1 MFILY
6 LLGYILAWPV
16 QFIYFKKKIYF
27 EDRKDQGRILRGGA
41 IIVSNHRSFKDY
53 MMYMYVFHFRKMYC
67 LMSELI
73 YKKGRLLAFLVTCL
87 GGIKVDRFSFDMSFI
102 GKSVDL
108 LSRKKKA
115 LVIFPEAKI
124 NKEKRLQRFT
134 TSYILMALKA
144 NVPIVPVYTLGKY
157 GLFRRSR
164 MAIGKKIYLSDYCTN
179 TNPTKEELE
188 YLNDIVKNKILDLE
202 KMVKERMLIEEYGKA
217 FSLKKIP
224 FDFGRLLTFSMNLH
238 FRVKV
243 VNKNN
248 KKIKGGYI
256 IVSNHSM
263 FKDPLIL
270 INAFKNRRIRILA
283 AEIVFDGHKVRSHLM
298 KNMGIIRIDRRK
310 YDIDAVTKCI
320 DVLKG
325 HGVLVVFPEGQ
336 IDRENGIMQFK
347 GGAAFMAQQANVPIL
362 PVFIE
367 PKRHHLRYRV
377 HIGEKID
384 TSSICTN
391 KYSTTEL
398 EQLSETIF
406 DSIKKLEES
415 VEKNNGKHI

>member
-1 MFILY
+1 MITFLFY

-16 QFIYFKKKIYF
+16 QFIYFKKKIYY
-27 EDRKDQGRILRGGA
+27 EDRKSQGRRLKGGA

-53 MMYMYVFHFRKMYC
+53 MMYMYVFYFRKMYC

-73 YKKGRLLAFLVTCL
+73 YKKGKLLSFLVTTL

-102 GKSVDL
+102 GKSVEL
-108 LSRKKKA
+108 LSKKKKA
-115 LVIFPEAKI
+115 IVIFPEAKI

-134 TSYILMALKA
+134 TSYIIMALRS
-144 NVPIVPVYTLGKY
+144 NVPIIPVYTLGKY

-164 MAIGKKIYLSDYCTN
+164 MAIGKKIYLTDYCN
-179 TNPTKEELE
+179 NPNPSKEELE
-188 YLNDIVKNKILDLE
+188 YLNKIVKDKIYELE

-217 FSLKKIP
+217 FSLKKIF
-224 FDFGRLLTFSMNLH
+224 FDLGRLLTFSMNLH

-243 VNKNN
+243 KNKKN

-283 AEIVFDGHKVRSHLM
+283 AEIVFDGHKVRSFFM
-298 KNMGIIRIDRRK
+298 KKMGIIRIDRKK

-325 HGVLVVFPEGQ
+325 HGVLVVFPEGE
-336 IDRENGIMQFK
+336 IDRENGIKQFK
-347 GGAAFMAQQANVPIL
+347 SGAAFMAQQANVPIL

-367 PKRHHLRYRV
+367 NKRHHLRYIV

-384 TSSICTN
+384 TKSICNN

-398 EQLSETIF
+398 DKLSEEIF
-406 DSIKKLEES
+406 DSVKKLEES
-415 VEKNNGKHI
+415 VVKQNG

>member
-1 MFILY
+1 MFLFW

-16 QFIYFKKKIYF
+16 QFIYFKKKIYY
-27 EDRKDQGRILRGGA
+27 EDRKEQGRTIKGGA
-41 IIVSNHRSFKDY
+41 IIISNHRSFKDY
-53 MMYMYVFHFRKMYC
+53 MMYMYVFYFRKMYC

-73 YKKGRLLAFLVTCL
+73 YKKGRLLAFLVTAL
-87 GGIKVDRFSFDMSFI
+87 GGIRVDRFSFDMSFI

-108 LSRKKKA
+108 LERKKKA
-115 LVIFPEAKI
+115 IVIFPEAKI
-124 NKEKRLQRFT
+124 NKEKKLQRFT

-144 NVPIVPVYTLGKY
+144 NVPIIPVYTLGKY

-164 MAIGKKIYLSDYCTN
+164 MAIGKKIYLSDYCNN

-188 YLNDIVKNKILDLE
+188 YLNKIVVNKINDLE

-217 FSLKKIP
+217 FSLKKLSY
-224 FDFGRLLTFSMNLH
+224 DFGRLLVFIMNLH

-243 VNKNN
+243 KNKKN

-256 IVSNHSM
+256 IVANHSM

-298 KNMGIIRIDRRK
+298 RKMGIIRIDRSK

-320 DVLKG
+320 DILSG
-325 HGVLVVFPEGQ
+325 HGVLVVFPEGH
-336 IDRENGIMQFK
+336 IDRENGVKAFK

-377 HIGEKID
+377 HIGEAIK
-384 TSSICTN
+384 TNEICTN
-391 KYSTTEL
+391 KYSVAEL
-398 EQLSETIF
+398 EKLSETIF
-406 DSIKKLEES
+406 DSMKKLEES
-415 VEKNNGKHI
+415 VVNNNG

>member
-6 LLGYILAWPV
+6 LLGYLMAWPV
-16 QFIYFKKKIYF
+16 QFIYFKKKIYY
-27 EDRKDQGRILRGGA
+27 EDRKSQGRTIKGGA

-53 MMYMYVFHFRKMYC
+53 MMYMYVFYFRKMYC

-73 YKKGRLLAFLVTCL
+73 YKKGKILSFLVTCL

-108 LSRKKKA
+108 LEKKKKCI
-115 LVIFPEAKI
+115 VIFPEAKI

-134 TSYILMALKA
+134 TSYILMALRA
-144 NVPIVPVYTLGKY
+144 NVPIIPVYTLGKY

-164 MAIGKKIYLSDYCTN
+164 MAIGKKIYLSDYCNT

-188 YLNDIVKNKILDLE
+188 YLNNIVKNKILDLE

-217 FSLKKIP
+217 FSLKKFT
-224 FDFGRLLTFSMNLH
+224 FDLGRLLVFIMNLH

-243 VNKNN
+243 VNKKN

-263 FKDPLIL
+263 FKDPLVL
-270 INAFKNRRIRILA
+270 INAFKNRRLRILA

-298 KNMGIIRIDRRK
+298 KKMGIIRIDRTK

-336 IDRENGIMQFK
+336 IDRDTGIKQFK
-347 GGAAFMAQQANVPIL
+347 SGAAFMAQQANVPIL

-367 PKRHHLRYRV
+367 PKRKHLRYRV
-377 HIGEKID
+377 HIGEKIE
-384 TSSICTN
+384 TSNICTN

-398 EQLSETIF
+398 DKLSETIF

-415 VEKNNGKHI
+415 VKVKNG

>member
-1 MFILY
+1 
-6 LLGYILAWPV
+6 
-16 QFIYFKKKIYF
+16 
-27 EDRKDQGRILRGGA
+27 
-41 IIVSNHRSFKDY
+41 
-53 MMYMYVFHFRKMYC
+53 
-67 LMSELI
+67 
-73 YKKGRLLAFLVTCL
+73 
-87 GGIKVDRFSFDMSFI
+87 
-102 GKSVDL
+102 
-108 LSRKKKA
+108 
-115 LVIFPEAKI
+115 
-124 NKEKRLQRFT
+124 
-134 TSYILMALKA
+134 MALRA

-164 MAIGKKIYLSDYCTN
+164 MAIGKKIYLTDYCN
-179 TNPTKEELE
+179 NPNPSKEELE
-188 YLNDIVKNKILDLE
+188 YLNKIVKDKIYELE

-217 FSLKKIP
+217 FSFKKIS
-224 FDFGRLLTFSMNLH
+224 FDLGRLLTFSMNLH

-243 VNKNN
+243 KNKKN

-283 AEIVFDGHKVRSHLM
+283 AEIVFDGHKVRSFFM
-298 KNMGIIRIDRRK
+298 RKMGIIRIDRKK

-336 IDRENGIMQFK
+336 IDRENGIKQFK
-347 GGAAFMAQQANVPIL
+347 SGAAFMAQQANVPIL

-367 PKRHHLRYRV
+367 QKRHHLRYVV

-384 TSSICTN
+384 TNSICTN

-398 EQLSETIF
+398 DKLSEEIF

-415 VEKNNGKHI
+415 VVKNNG

>member
-16 QFIYFKKKIYF
+16 QFIYFKKKIYY
-27 EDRKDQGRILRGGA
+27 EDRKSQGRRIKGGA
-41 IIVSNHRSFKDY
+41 IIISNHRSFKDF
-53 MMYMYVFHFRKMYC
+53 MMYMYVFYFRKMYC

-73 YKKGRLLAFLVTCL
+73 YKKGRILAFLVTCL

-108 LSRKKKA
+108 LSKKKKA
-115 LVIFPEAKI
+115 IVIFPEAKI

-144 NVPIVPVYTLGKY
+144 NVPIIPVYTLGKY

-164 MAIGKKIYLSDYCTN
+164 MAIGKKIYLSTYCNN

-188 YLNDIVKNKILDLE
+188 YLNNIVKNKIYDLE
-202 KMVKERMLIEEYGKA
+202 KMVKERMLIEEYGKT
-217 FSLKKIP
+217 FSIKKFT
-224 FDFGRLLTFSMNLH
+224 FDLGRLLVFLMNLH

-243 VNKNN
+243 INKKN

-298 KNMGIIRIDRRK
+298 RKMGIIRIDRRI

-325 HGVLVVFPEGQ
+325 HGALVVFPEGQ
-336 IDRENGIMQFK
+336 IDRENGIKQFK
-347 GGAAFMAQQANVPIL
+347 SGAAFMAQQANVPIL

-367 PKRHHLRYRV
+367 PKRKHLRYRV
-377 HIGEKID
+377 HIGNMID
-384 TSSICTN
+384 TKTICTN
-391 KYSTTEL
+391 KYSTVEL
-398 EQLSETIF
+398 DRLSEEIF

-415 VEKNNGKHI
+415 VVNKNG

>member
-16 QFIYFKKKIYF
+16 QFIYFKKKIYY

-41 IIVSNHRSFKDY
+41 IIVSNHRSFKDF

-73 YKKGRLLAFLVTCL
+73 YKKGRMLAFLVTCL

-108 LSRKKKA
+108 LKRKKKA
-115 LVIFPEAKI
+115 IVIFPEAKI

-164 MAIGKKIYLSDYCTN
+164 MAIGEKIYLSDYCSN
-179 TNPTKEELE
+179 VNPTKEELE

-202 KMVKERMLIEEYGKA
+202 RMVKERMLIEQYGKA
-217 FSLKKIP
+217 FSFKKIP

-243 VNKNN
+243 MNKKN

-263 FKDPLIL
+263 FKDPLVL
-270 INAFKNRRIRILA
+270 INAFKNRRLRILA
-283 AEIVFDGHKVRSHLM
+283 AEIVFDGHKLRSFLM
-298 KNMGIIRIDRRK
+298 RNMGIIRIDRKK

-398 EQLSETIF
+398 DKLSETIF

>member
-243 VNKNN
+243 KNKKN
-248 KKIKGGYI
+248 KKIKGGYF

-377 HIGEKID
+377 HIGEKIE
-384 TSSICTN
+384 TSNICTN

-398 EQLSETIF
+398 DKLSETIF

-415 VEKNNGKHI
+415 VKVKNG

>member
-1 MFILY
+1 MFLFY

-16 QFIYFKKKIYF
+16 QFIYFKKKIYY
-27 EDRKDQGRILRGGA
+27 EDRHDQGRILKGGA
-41 IIVSNHRSFKDY
+41 IIVSNHRSFKDF

-108 LSRKKKA
+108 LERKKKA
-115 LVIFPEAKI
+115 IVIFPEAKI

-134 TSYILMALKA
+134 TSYIIMALKA
-144 NVPIVPVYTLGKY
+144 NVPIIPVYTLGKY
-157 GLFRRSR
+157 GMFKRSR
-164 MAIGKKIYLSDYCTN
+164 MAIGKKIYLSNYCNT

-188 YLNDIVKNKILDLE
+188 YLNKIIVDKMYELE
-202 KMVKERMLIEEYGKA
+202 KMIKDKMLIEEYGKA
-217 FSLKKIP
+217 FSLKKFS
-224 FDFGRLLTFSMNLH
+224 FDLGRLLVFIMNLH

-243 VNKNN
+243 VNKKN

-256 IVSNHSM
+256 IVANHSM

-298 KNMGIIRIDRRK
+298 KKMGIIRIDRSK

-320 DVLKG
+320 DILRG
-325 HGVLVVFPEGQ
+325 HGVLVVFPEGH
-336 IDRENGIMQFK
+336 IDRENGIKQFK

-367 PKRHHLRYRV
+367 PKRKHLRYRV
-377 HIGEKID
+377 NVGELID

-391 KYSTTEL
+391 KYSSVEL
-398 EQLSETIF
+398 EKLSETIF
-406 DSIKKLEES
+406 DSMKKLEES
-415 VEKNNGKHI
+415 VVKKNG

>member
-1 MFILY
+1 MITFIFY

-16 QFIYFKKKIYF
+16 QFIYFKKKIYY
-27 EDRKDQGRILRGGA
+27 EDRKDQGRTIKCGA

-53 MMYMYVFHFRKMYC
+53 MMYMYVFYFRKMYC

-73 YKKGRLLAFLVTCL
+73 YKKGKLLSFLVTTL

-102 GKSVDL
+102 GKSVEL
-108 LSRKKKA
+108 LSKKKKA
-115 LVIFPEAKI
+115 IVIFPEAKI

-134 TSYILMALKA
+134 TSYIIMALRA
-144 NVPIVPVYTLGKY
+144 NVPIIPVYTLGKY

-164 MAIGKKIYLSDYCTN
+164 MAIGKKIYLTDYCN
-179 TNPTKEELE
+179 NPNPSKEELE
-188 YLNDIVKNKILDLE
+188 YLNKIVKDKIYELE

-217 FSLKKIP
+217 FSLKKLS
-224 FDFGRLLTFSMNLH
+224 FDLGRLLVFLMNLH

-243 VNKNN
+243 VNKKN

-263 FKDPLIL
+263 FKDPLVL

-298 KNMGIIRIDRRK
+298 RKMGIIRIDRTK

-320 DVLKG
+320 DCLKG

-336 IDRENGIMQFK
+336 IDRDSGIKQFK
-347 GGAAFMAQQANVPIL
+347 SGAAFMAQQANVPIL

-367 PKRHHLRYRV
+367 PKRKHLRYRV
-377 HIGEKID
+377 HIGEAID
-384 TSSICTN
+384 TNSICPN
-391 KYSTTEL
+391 KYSVSDL
-398 EQLSETIF
+398 DKLSETIF

-415 VEKNNGKHI
+415 VVSK

>member
-1 MFILY
+1 MLFLY
-6 LLGYILAWPV
+6 LLGYLMAWPV
-16 QFIYFKKKIYF
+16 QFIYFKKKIYY
-27 EDRKDQGRILRGGA
+27 EDRKNQGRTIKGGA

-53 MMYMYVFHFRKMYC
+53 MMYMYVFYFRKMYC

-108 LSRKKKA
+108 LERKKKCI
-115 LVIFPEAKI
+115 VIFPEAKI

-134 TSYILMALKA
+134 TSYILMALRA
-144 NVPIVPVYTLGKY
+144 NVPIIPVYTLGKY

-164 MAIGKKIYLSDYCTN
+164 MAIGKKIYLSDYCN
-179 TNPTKEELE
+179 NPNPTKEELE
-188 YLNDIVKNKILDLE
+188 YLNNIVKNKILDLE

-217 FSLKKIP
+217 FSLKKFT
-224 FDFGRLLTFSMNLH
+224 FDLGRLLVFIMNIH

-243 VNKNN
+243 INKKN

-256 IVSNHSM
+256 VVANHSM
-263 FKDPLIL
+263 FKDPLLL

-283 AEIVFDGHKVRSHLM
+283 AEIVFDGHKLRSHLM
-298 KNMGIIRIDRRK
+298 KKMGIIRIDRTK

-336 IDRENGIMQFK
+336 IDRENGVKQFK
-347 GGAAFMAQQANVPIL
+347 SGAAFMAQQANVPIL
-362 PVFIE
+362 PAFIE
-367 PKRHHLRYRV
+367 NKRRHARFRV
-377 HIGEKID
+377 HIGEAID
-384 TSSICTN
+384 TSAICTN
-391 KYSTTEL
+391 KYSTVEL
-398 EQLSETIF
+398 EKLSETIF

-415 VEKNNGKHI
+415 VVVKHE

>member
-1 MFILY
+1 MIFLFY

-16 QFIYFKKKIYF
+16 QFIYFKKKIYY
-27 EDRKDQGRILRGGA
+27 EDRKSQGRRLKGGA

-53 MMYMYVFHFRKMYC
+53 MMYMYVFYFRKMYC

-73 YKKGRLLAFLVTCL
+73 YKKGKLLSFLVTTL
-87 GGIKVDRFSFDMSFI
+87 GGIRVDRFAYDMSFI

-108 LSRKKKA
+108 LSKKKKA
-115 LVIFPEAKI
+115 IVIFPEAKI

-134 TSYILMALKA
+134 TSYIIMALRA

-164 MAIGKKIYLSDYCTN
+164 MAIGKKIYLTDYCN
-179 TNPTKEELE
+179 NPNPSKEELE
-188 YLNDIVKNKILDLE
+188 YLNKIVKDKIYELE

-217 FSLKKIP
+217 FSLKKIS
-224 FDFGRLLTFSMNLH
+224 FDLGRLLTFSMNLH

-243 VNKNN
+243 KNKKN

-283 AEIVFDGHKVRSHLM
+283 AEIVFDGHKVRSFFM
-298 KNMGIIRIDRRK
+298 RKMGIIRIDRKK

-336 IDRENGIMQFK
+336 IDRENGIKQFK
-347 GGAAFMAQQANVPIL
+347 SGAAFMAQQANVPIL

-367 PKRHHLRYRV
+367 QKRHHLRYVV

-384 TSSICTN
+384 TNSICTN

-398 EQLSETIF
+398 DKLSEEIF

-415 VEKNNGKHI
+415 VVKNNG

>member
-1 MFILY
+1 MLFLY
-6 LLGYILAWPV
+6 LLGYLMAWPV
-16 QFIYFKKKIYF
+16 QFIYFKKKIYY
-27 EDRKDQGRILRGGA
+27 EDRKSQGRTIKGGA

-53 MMYMYVFHFRKMYC
+53 MMYMYVFYFRKMYC

-108 LSRKKKA
+108 LERKKKCI
-115 LVIFPEAKI
+115 VIFPEAKI

-134 TSYILMALKA
+134 TSYILMALRA
-144 NVPIVPVYTLGKY
+144 NVPIIPVYTLGKY

-164 MAIGKKIYLSDYCTN
+164 MAIGKKIYLSDYCN
-179 TNPTKEELE
+179 NPNPTKEELE
-188 YLNDIVKNKILDLE
+188 YLNNIVKNKILDLE

-217 FSLKKIP
+217 FSLKKFT
-224 FDFGRLLTFSMNLH
+224 FDLGRLLVFIMNIH

-243 VNKNN
+243 INKKN

-256 IVSNHSM
+256 VVANHSM

-298 KNMGIIRIDRRK
+298 KKMGIIRIDRTK

-325 HGVLVVFPEGQ
+325 HGVLAVFPEGQ
-336 IDRENGIMQFK
+336 IDRENGVKQFK
-347 GGAAFMAQQANVPIL
+347 SGAAFMAQQANVPIL

-367 PKRHHLRYRV
+367 NKRKHARFRV
-377 HIGEKID
+377 HIGEAID
-384 TSSICTN
+384 TNSICTN
-391 KYSTTEL
+391 KYSTVEL
-398 EQLSETIF
+398 EKLSETIF

-415 VEKNNGKHI
+415 VVVKHE

>member
-1 MFILY
+1 MITFLFY
-6 LLGYILAWPV
+6 LFGYILAWPV
-16 QFIYFKKKIYF
+16 QFIYFKKKIYY
-27 EDRKDQGRILRGGA
+27 EDRKSQGRRLKGGA

-53 MMYMYVFHFRKMYC
+53 MMYMYVFYFRKMYC

-73 YKKGRLLAFLVTCL
+73 YKKGKLLSFLVTTL

-108 LSRKKKA
+108 LSKKRKA
-115 LVIFPEAKI
+115 IVIFPEAKI
-124 NKEKRLQRFT
+124 NKEKRMQRFT
-134 TSYILMALKA
+134 TSYIIMALRA

-164 MAIGKKIYLSDYCTN
+164 MAIGKKIYLTDYCTN
-179 TNPTKEELE
+179 PNPSKEELE
-188 YLNDIVKNKILDLE
+188 YLNKIVKDKIYELE

-217 FSLKKIP
+217 FSLKKIS
-224 FDFGRLLTFSMNLH
+224 FDLGRLLVFLMNIH

-243 VNKNN
+243 VNKKN

-256 IVSNHSM
+256 IVANHSM

-298 KNMGIIRIDRRK
+298 KKMGIIRIDRTK

-336 IDRENGIMQFK
+336 IDRDTGIKQFK
-347 GGAAFMAQQANVPIL
+347 SGAAFMAQQANVPIL

-367 PKRHHLRYRV
+367 NKRKHARYRV
-377 HIGEKID
+377 HIGEMID
-384 TSSICTN
+384 TNKICTN
-391 KYSTTEL
+391 KYSVTEL
-398 EQLSETIF
+398 DTLSETIF

-415 VEKNNGKHI
+415 VVK

>member
-1 MFILY
+1 MLFFY

-16 QFIYFKKKIYF
+16 QFIYFKKKIYY
-27 EDRKDQGRILRGGA
+27 EDKKDQSRFLKGGA

-53 MMYMYVFHFRKMYC
+53 MMYMYVFYFRKMYC

-108 LSRKKKA
+108 LSKKKKA
-115 LVIFPEAKI
+115 IVIFPEAKI

-134 TSYILMALKA
+134 TSYIIMALRA

-164 MAIGKKIYLSDYCTN
+164 MAIGKKIYLTDYCN
-179 TNPTKEELE
+179 NPNPTKEELE
-188 YLNDIVKNKILDLE
+188 YLNNIVKNKIYDLE

-217 FSLKKIP
+217 FSLKKIS
-224 FDFGRLLTFSMNLH
+224 FDLGRLLTFSMNLH

-243 VNKNN
+243 MNKKN

-283 AEIVFDGHKVRSHLM
+283 AEIVFDGHKVRSFFM
-298 KNMGIIRIDRRK
+298 RKMGIIRIDRSK

-336 IDRENGIMQFK
+336 IDRENGIKQFK
-347 GGAAFMAQQANVPIL
+347 SGAAFMAQQAGVPIL

-367 PKRHHLRYRV
+367 NKRHHLRYRV

-384 TSSICTN
+384 TNSICTN

-398 EQLSETIF
+398 DKLSEEIF

-415 VEKNNGKHI
+415 VVKNNG

>member
-1 MFILY
+1 MFLFY

-16 QFIYFKKKIYF
+16 QFIYFKKKIYY
-27 EDRKDQGRILRGGA
+27 EDKKEQGRFIKGGA
-41 IIVSNHRSFKDY
+41 IIISNHRSFKDY
-53 MMYMYVFHFRKMYC
+53 MMYMYVFFFRKMYC

-73 YKKGRLLAFLVTCL
+73 YQKGRILAFLVTSL

-108 LSRKKKA
+108 LSKKKKA
-115 LVIFPEAKI
+115 IVIFPEAKI
-124 NKEKRLQRFT
+124 NKEKKLQRFT

-144 NVPIVPVYTLGKY
+144 NVPIIPVYTLGKY

-164 MAIGKKIYLSDYCTN
+164 MAIGKKIYLSEYCNN
-179 TNPTKEELE
+179 TNPSKEELE
-188 YLNDIVKNKILDLE
+188 YLNKIVVNKINDLE
-202 KMVKERMLIEEYGKA
+202 KLVKEKMLIEEYGKA
-217 FSLKKIP
+217 FSIKKFS
-224 FDFGRLLTFSMNLH
+224 FDLGRLLVFIMNLH

-243 VNKNN
+243 VNKKN

-256 IVSNHSM
+256 IVANHSM
-263 FKDPLIL
+263 FKDPLLL

-298 KNMGIIRIDRRK
+298 SKMGIIRIDRSK

-320 DVLKG
+320 DILKG
-325 HGVLVVFPEGQ
+325 HGVLVVFPEGH
-336 IDRENGIMQFK
+336 IDRENGVQAFK

-367 PKRHHLRYRV
+367 NKRRHLRYRV
-377 HIGEKID
+377 NIGEKIN
-384 TSSICTN
+384 TSEICTN
-391 KYSTTEL
+391 KYSVSEL
-398 EQLSETIF
+398 EKLSETIF
-406 DSIKKLEES
+406 DSMKKLEES
-415 VEKNNGKHI
+415 VVNKNG

>member
-1 MFILY
+1 MFIFY

-16 QFIYFKKKIYF
+16 QFIYFKKKIYY
-27 EDRKDQGRILRGGA
+27 EDRKSQGRRIKGGA

-53 MMYMYVFHFRKMYC
+53 MMYMYVFYFRKMYC

-73 YKKGRLLAFLVTCL
+73 YKKGKLLSFLVTSL

-108 LSRKKKA
+108 VSRKKKC
-115 LVIFPEAKI
+115 LMIFPEAKI

-134 TSYILMALKA
+134 SSYIIMALRA
-144 NVPIVPVYTLGKY
+144 NVPIIPIYTLGKY
-157 GLFRRSR
+157 GLFKRSR
-164 MAIGKKIYLSDYCTN
+164 MAIGKKIYLSDYCN
-179 TNPTKEELE
+179 NPNPTKEELE
-188 YLNDIVKNKILDLE
+188 YLNDIVKNKIYELE

-217 FSLKKIP
+217 ISLKKFT
-224 FDFGRLLTFSMNLH
+224 FDLGRLLVFLMNIH
-238 FRVKV
+238 FRTKV
-243 VNKNN
+243 INKKN

-270 INAFKNRRIRILA
+270 INAFRNRRIRILA

-298 KNMGIIRIDRRK
+298 RKMGIIRIDRKK

-336 IDRENGIMQFK
+336 IDRENGIKQFK
-347 GGAAFMAQQANVPIL
+347 GGAAFMAQQAGVPIL

-367 PKRHHLRYRV
+367 NKRHHLRYRV
-377 HIGEKID
+377 HIGKMID
-384 TSSICTN
+384 TNSIITN

-398 EQLSETIF
+398 DILSEEIF

-415 VEKNNGKHI
+415 VVNKNG

>member
-1 MFILY
+1 MFLFY

-16 QFIYFKKKIYF
+16 QFIYFKKKIYY
-27 EDRKDQGRILRGGA
+27 EDKKEQGRFIKGGA
-41 IIVSNHRSFKDY
+41 IIISNHRSFKDY
-53 MMYMYVFHFRKMYC
+53 MMYMYVFFFRKMYC

-73 YKKGRLLAFLVTCL
+73 YQKGRILAFLVTSL

-108 LSRKKKA
+108 LSKKKKA
-115 LVIFPEAKI
+115 IVIFPEAKI
-124 NKEKRLQRFT
+124 NKEKKLQRFT

-144 NVPIVPVYTLGKY
+144 NVPIIPVYTLGKY

-164 MAIGKKIYLSDYCTN
+164 MAIGKKIYLSEYCNN
-179 TNPTKEELE
+179 TNPSKEELE
-188 YLNDIVKNKILDLE
+188 YLNKIVVNKINDLE
-202 KMVKERMLIEEYGKA
+202 KLVKEKMLIEEYGKA
-217 FSLKKIP
+217 FSIKKFS
-224 FDFGRLLTFSMNLH
+224 FDLGRLLVFIMNLH

-243 VNKNN
+243 VNKKN

-256 IVSNHSM
+256 IVANHSM
-263 FKDPLIL
+263 FKDPLLL

-298 KNMGIIRIDRRK
+298 RKMGIIRIDRSK

-320 DVLKG
+320 DILKG
-325 HGVLVVFPEGQ
+325 HGVLVVFPEGH
-336 IDRENGIMQFK
+336 IDRENGVQAFK

-367 PKRHHLRYRV
+367 NKRRHLRYRV
-377 HIGEKID
+377 NIGEKIN
-384 TSSICTN
+384 TSEICTN
-391 KYSTTEL
+391 KYSVSEL
-398 EQLSETIF
+398 EKLSETIF
-406 DSIKKLEES
+406 DSMKKLEES
-415 VEKNNGKHI
+415 VVNKNG

>member
-6 LLGYILAWPV
+6 LLGYLMAWPV
-16 QFIYFKKKIYF
+16 QFIYFKKKIYY
-27 EDRKDQGRILRGGA
+27 EDRKSQGRTIKGGA

-53 MMYMYVFHFRKMYC
+53 MMYMYVFYFRKMYC

-73 YKKGRLLAFLVTCL
+73 YKKGKLLSFLVTSL
-87 GGIKVDRFSFDMSFI
+87 GGIRVDRFAYDMSFI

-108 LSRKKKA
+108 LAKKKKA
-115 LVIFPEAKI
+115 IVIFPEAKI

-134 TSYILMALKA
+134 TSYIIMALRA

-164 MAIGKKIYLSDYCTN
+164 MAIGKKIYLTDYCN
-179 TNPTKEELE
+179 NPNPSKEELE
-188 YLNDIVKNKILDLE
+188 YLNKIVKDKIYELE

-217 FSLKKIP
+217 FSFKKIS
-224 FDFGRLLTFSMNLH
+224 FDLGRLLTFSMNLH

-243 VNKNN
+243 KNKKN

-283 AEIVFDGHKVRSHLM
+283 AEIVFDGHKVRSFFM
-298 KNMGIIRIDRRK
+298 RKMGIIRIDRKK

-336 IDRENGIMQFK
+336 IDRENGIKQFK
-347 GGAAFMAQQANVPIL
+347 SGAAFMAQQANVPIL

-367 PKRHHLRYRV
+367 QKRHHLRYVV

-384 TSSICTN
+384 TNSICTN

-398 EQLSETIF
+398 DKLSEEIF

-415 VEKNNGKHI
+415 VVKNNG

>member
-1 MFILY
+1 MFLFY

-16 QFIYFKKKIYF
+16 QFIYFKKKIYY
-27 EDRKDQGRILRGGA
+27 EDKKEQGRFIKGGA
-41 IIVSNHRSFKDY
+41 IIISNHRSFKDY
-53 MMYMYVFHFRKMYC
+53 MMYMYVFFFRKMYC

-73 YKKGRLLAFLVTCL
+73 YQKGRILAFLVTSL

-115 LVIFPEAKI
+115 IVIFPEAKI
-124 NKEKRLQRFT
+124 NKEKKLQRFT

-144 NVPIVPVYTLGKY
+144 NVPIIPVYTLGKY

-164 MAIGKKIYLSDYCTN
+164 MAIGKKIYLSEYCNN
-179 TNPTKEELE
+179 TNPSKEELE
-188 YLNDIVKNKILDLE
+188 YLNKIVVNKINDLE
-202 KMVKERMLIEEYGKA
+202 KLVKEKMLIEEYGKA
-217 FSLKKIP
+217 FSIKKFS
-224 FDFGRLLTFSMNLH
+224 FDLGRLLVFIMNLH

-243 VNKNN
+243 VNKKN

-256 IVSNHSM
+256 IVANHSM
-263 FKDPLIL
+263 FKDPLLL

-298 KNMGIIRIDRRK
+298 SKMGIIRIDRSK

-320 DVLKG
+320 DILKG
-325 HGVLVVFPEGQ
+325 HGVLVVFPEGH
-336 IDRENGIMQFK
+336 IDRENGVQAFK

-367 PKRHHLRYRV
+367 NKRRHLRYRV
-377 HIGEKID
+377 NIGEKIN
-384 TSSICTN
+384 TSEICTN
-391 KYSTTEL
+391 KYSVSEL
-398 EQLSETIF
+398 EKLSETIF
-406 DSIKKLEES
+406 DSMKKLEES
-415 VEKNNGKHI
+415 VVNKNG

>member
-6 LLGYILAWPV
+6 ILGYILAWPV
-16 QFIYFKKKIYF
+16 QFIYFKKKIYY
-27 EDRKDQGRILRGGA
+27 EDRKDQGRILKGGA
-41 IIVSNHRSFKDY
+41 IIISNHRSFKDF

-73 YKKGRLLAFLVTCL
+73 YKKGRMLAFLVTCL

-108 LSRKKKA
+108 LERKKKA
-115 LVIFPEAKI
+115 IVIFPEAKI

-157 GLFRRSR
+157 GLFKRSR
-164 MAIGKKIYLSDYCTN
+164 MAIGKKIYLSNYCNN
-179 TNPTKEELE
+179 TNPSKEELE
-188 YLNDIVKNKILDLE
+188 YLNKIVVDKMYELE
-202 KMVKERMLIEEYGKA
+202 KMIKDRMLVEEYGKA
-217 FSLKKIP
+217 FSFKKIS
-224 FDFGRLLTFSMNLH
+224 FDFGRLLVFLMNLH

-243 VNKNN
+243 INKKN

-256 IVSNHSM
+256 IVANHSM

-298 KNMGIIRIDRRK
+298 RKMGIVRIDRRK

-320 DVLKG
+320 DILRG
-325 HGVLVVFPEGQ
+325 HGVLVVFPEGH
-336 IDRENGIMQFK
+336 IDRENGVREFK
-347 GGAAFMAQQANVPIL
+347 GGAAFMAQQAGVPIL

-367 PKRHHLRYRV
+367 PKRKHLRYRV
-377 HIGEKID
+377 NIGELID

-391 KYSTTEL
+391 KYSSVEL
-398 EQLSETIF
+398 EKLSETIF
-406 DSIKKLEES
+406 DNMKKLEES
-415 VEKNNGKHI
+415 VVNKNG

>member
-1 MFILY
+1 MFLFY

-16 QFIYFKKKIYF
+16 QFIYFKKKIYY
-27 EDRKDQGRILRGGA
+27 EDKKEQGRFIKGGA
-41 IIVSNHRSFKDY
+41 IIISNHRSFKDY
-53 MMYMYVFHFRKMYC
+53 MMYMYVFFFRKMYC

-73 YKKGRLLAFLVTCL
+73 YQKGRILAFLVTSL

-115 LVIFPEAKI
+115 IVIFPEAKI
-124 NKEKRLQRFT
+124 NKEKKLQRFT

-144 NVPIVPVYTLGKY
+144 NVPIIPVYTLGKY

-164 MAIGKKIYLSDYCTN
+164 MAIGKKIYLSEYCNN
-179 TNPTKEELE
+179 TNPSKEELE
-188 YLNDIVKNKILDLE
+188 YLNKIVVNKINDLE
-202 KMVKERMLIEEYGKA
+202 KLVKEKMLIEEYGKA
-217 FSLKKIP
+217 FSIKKFS
-224 FDFGRLLTFSMNLH
+224 FDLGRLLVFIMNLH

-243 VNKNN
+243 VNKKN

-256 IVSNHSM
+256 IVANHSM
-263 FKDPLIL
+263 FKDPLLL

-298 KNMGIIRIDRRK
+298 RKMGIIRIDRSK

-320 DVLKG
+320 DILKG
-325 HGVLVVFPEGQ
+325 HGVLVVFPEGH
-336 IDRENGIMQFK
+336 IDRENGVQAFK

-367 PKRHHLRYRV
+367 NKRRHLRYRV
-377 HIGEKID
+377 NIGEKIN
-384 TSSICTN
+384 TSEICTN
-391 KYSTTEL
+391 KYSVSEL
-398 EQLSETIF
+398 EKLSETIF
-406 DSIKKLEES
+406 DSMKKLEES
-415 VEKNNGKHI
+415 VVNKNG

>member
-6 LLGYILAWPV
+6 LLGYLMAWPV
-16 QFIYFKKKIYF
+16 QFIYFKKKIYY
-27 EDRKDQGRILRGGA
+27 EDRKSQGRTIKGGA

-53 MMYMYVFHFRKMYC
+53 MMYMYVFYFRKMYC

-73 YKKGRLLAFLVTCL
+73 YKKGKILSFLVTCL

-108 LSRKKKA
+108 LEKKKKCI
-115 LVIFPEAKI
+115 VIFPEAKI

-134 TSYILMALKA
+134 TSYILMALRA
-144 NVPIVPVYTLGKY
+144 NVPIIPVYTLGKY

-164 MAIGKKIYLSDYCTN
+164 MAIGKKIYLSDYFNT

-188 YLNDIVKNKILDLE
+188 YLNNIVKNKILDLE

-217 FSLKKIP
+217 FSLKKFT
-224 FDFGRLLTFSMNLH
+224 FDLGRLLVFIMNIH

-243 VNKNN
+243 VNKKN

-298 KNMGIIRIDRRK
+298 KKMGIIRIDRTK

-336 IDRENGIMQFK
+336 IDRDTGIKQFK
-347 GGAAFMAQQANVPIL
+347 SGAAFMAQQANVPIL

-367 PKRHHLRYRV
+367 SKRKHLRYRV
-377 HIGEKID
+377 HIGEKIE
-384 TSSICTN
+384 TSNICTN

-398 EQLSETIF
+398 DKLSETIF

-415 VEKNNGKHI
+415 VKVKNG

>member
-1 MFILY
+1 MLLFY

-16 QFIYFKKKIYF
+16 QFIYFKKKIYY
-27 EDRKDQGRILRGGA
+27 EDRKSQGRRIKGGA

-53 MMYMYVFHFRKMYC
+53 MMYMYVFYFRKMYC

-73 YKKGRLLAFLVTCL
+73 YKKGKLLSFLVTSL
-87 GGIKVDRFSFDMSFI
+87 GGIRVDRFSFDMSFI

-108 LSRKKKA
+108 LAKKKKC

-134 TSYILMALKA
+134 TSYLLMALRA
-144 NVPIVPVYTLGKY
+144 NVPIIPVYTLGKY

-164 MAIGKKIYLSDYCTN
+164 MAIGKKIYLTDYINT

-188 YLNDIVKNKILDLE
+188 YLNDIVKKKILDLE
-202 KMVKERMLIEEYGKA
+202 KLVKERMLIEEYGKA
-217 FSLKKIP
+217 FSFKKIGY
-224 FDFGRLLTFSMNLH
+224 DFGRLLTFSMNIH
-238 FRVKV
+238 FRTKV
-243 VNKNN
+243 INKKN

-256 IVSNHSM
+256 IVANHSM

-283 AEIVFDGHKVRSHLM
+283 AEIVFDGHKVRSFFM
-298 KNMGIIRIDRRK
+298 RKMGIIRIDRSK

-336 IDRENGIMQFK
+336 IDRENGIKQFK
-347 GGAAFMAQQANVPIL
+347 SGAAFMAQQAGVPIL

-367 PKRHHLRYRV
+367 NKRKHTRYRV

-384 TSSICTN
+384 TNAICTN
-391 KYSTTEL
+391 KYSVTEL
-398 EQLSETIF
+398 DTLSETIF
-406 DSIKKLEES
+406 DNMKKLEES
-415 VEKNNGKHI
+415 VVVKNG

>member
-1 MFILY
+1 MFLLY

-16 QFIYFKKKIYF
+16 QFIYFKKKIYY
-27 EDRKDQGRILRGGA
+27 EDRHDQGRILKGGA
-41 IIVSNHRSFKDY
+41 IIVSNHRSFKDF

-108 LSRKKKA
+108 LERKKKA
-115 LVIFPEAKI
+115 IVIFPEAKI

-134 TSYILMALKA
+134 TSYIIMALKA
-144 NVPIVPVYTLGKY
+144 NVPIIPVYTLGKY
-157 GLFRRSR
+157 GMFKRSR
-164 MAIGKKIYLSDYCTN
+164 MAIGKKIYLSNYCNT

-188 YLNDIVKNKILDLE
+188 YLNKIIVDKMYELE
-202 KMVKERMLIEEYGKA
+202 KMIKDKMLIEEYGKA
-217 FSLKKIP
+217 FSLKKFS
-224 FDFGRLLTFSMNLH
+224 FDLGRLLVFIMNLH

-243 VNKNN
+243 VNKKN

-256 IVSNHSM
+256 IVANHSM

-298 KNMGIIRIDRRK
+298 KKMGIIRIDRSK

-320 DVLKG
+320 DILRG
-325 HGVLVVFPEGQ
+325 HGVLVVFPEGH
-336 IDRENGIMQFK
+336 IDRENGIKQFK

-367 PKRHHLRYRV
+367 PKRKHLRYRV
-377 HIGEKID
+377 NVGELID

-391 KYSTTEL
+391 KYSSVEL
-398 EQLSETIF
+398 EKLSETIF
-406 DSIKKLEES
+406 DSMKKLEES
-415 VEKNNGKHI
+415 VVKKNG

>member
-1 MFILY
+1 MLFLY
-6 LLGYILAWPV
+6 LLGYLMAWPV
-16 QFIYFKKKIYF
+16 QFIYFKKKIYY
-27 EDRKDQGRILRGGA
+27 EDRKSQGRRIKGGA

-53 MMYMYVFHFRKMYC
+53 MMYMYVFYFRKMYC

-108 LSRKKKA
+108 LERKKKA
-115 LVIFPEAKI
+115 IVVFPEAKI

-134 TSYILMALKA
+134 TSYLLMALRA
-144 NVPIVPVYTLGKY
+144 NVPIIPVYTLGKY

-164 MAIGKKIYLSDYCTN
+164 MAIGKKIYLSDYCN
-179 TNPTKEELE
+179 NPNPTKEELE
-188 YLNDIVKNKILDLE
+188 YLNNIVKNKILDLE

-217 FSLKKIP
+217 FSLKKLS
-224 FDFGRLLTFSMNLH
+224 FDFGRLLVFIMNIH

-243 VNKNN
+243 MNKKN

-298 KNMGIIRIDRRK
+298 KKMGIIRIDRTK

-325 HGVLVVFPEGQ
+325 HGALVVFPEGQ
-336 IDRENGIMQFK
+336 IDRENGIKQFK
-347 GGAAFMAQQANVPIL
+347 SGAAFMAQQANVPIL

-367 PKRHHLRYRV
+367 NKRKHLRYRV

-391 KYSTTEL
+391 KYSTAEL
-398 EQLSETIF
+398 EKLSETIF

-415 VEKNNGKHI
+415 VVVKNG

>member
-1 MFILY
+1 MLFFY

-16 QFIYFKKKIYF
+16 QFIYFKKKIYY
-27 EDRKDQGRILRGGA
+27 EDRKEQGRTIKGGA
-41 IIVSNHRSFKDY
+41 IIISNHRSFKDY
-53 MMYMYVFHFRKMYC
+53 MMYMYVFYFRKMYC

-73 YKKGRLLAFLVTCL
+73 YNKGRLLAFLVTTL
-87 GGIKVDRFSFDMSFI
+87 GGIRVDRFSYDMSFI

-108 LSRKKKA
+108 LERKKKA
-115 LVIFPEAKI
+115 IVIFPEAKI
-124 NKEKRLQRFT
+124 NKEKKLQRFT

-144 NVPIVPVYTLGKY
+144 NVPIIPVYTLGKY

-164 MAIGKKIYLSDYCTN
+164 MAIGKKIYLSDYCNN

-188 YLNDIVKNKILDLE
+188 YLNKIVVNKINDLE

-217 FSLKKIP
+217 FSLKKLS
-224 FDFGRLLTFSMNLH
+224 FDFGRLLVFLMNLH

-243 VNKNN
+243 KNKKN

-298 KNMGIIRIDRRK
+298 RKMGIIRIDRSK

-325 HGVLVVFPEGQ
+325 HGVLVVFPEGH
-336 IDRENGIMQFK
+336 IDRENGVKAFK

-377 HIGEKID
+377 HIGEVIK
-384 TSSICTN
+384 TNEICTN
-391 KYSTTEL
+391 KYSVTEL
-398 EQLSETIF
+398 EKLSETIF
-406 DSIKKLEES
+406 DSMKKLEES
-415 VEKNNGKHI
+415 VVNNNG

>member
-1 MFILY
+1 MLFLY
-6 LLGYILAWPV
+6 LLGYLMAWPV
-16 QFIYFKKKIYF
+16 QFIYFKKKIYY
-27 EDRKDQGRILRGGA
+27 EDRKSQGRTIKGGA

-53 MMYMYVFHFRKMYC
+53 MMYMYVFYFRKMYC

-108 LSRKKKA
+108 LERKKKCI
-115 LVIFPEAKI
+115 VIFPEAKI

-134 TSYILMALKA
+134 TSYILMALRA
-144 NVPIVPVYTLGKY
+144 NVPIIPVYTLGKY

-164 MAIGKKIYLSDYCTN
+164 MAIGKKIYLSDYCN
-179 TNPTKEELE
+179 NPNPTKEELE
-188 YLNDIVKNKILDLE
+188 YLNNIVKNKILDLE

-217 FSLKKIP
+217 FSLKKFT
-224 FDFGRLLTFSMNLH
+224 FDLGRLLVFIMNIH

-243 VNKNN
+243 VNKKN

-283 AEIVFDGHKVRSHLM
+283 AEIVFDGHKLRSHLM
-298 KNMGIIRIDRRK
+298 RKMGIIRIDRKK

-320 DVLKG
+320 DVLRG

-336 IDRENGIMQFK
+336 IDRENGVKQFK
-347 GGAAFMAQQANVPIL
+347 SGAAFMAQQSGVPIL

-391 KYSTTEL
+391 KYSTVEL
-398 EQLSETIF
+398 EKLSETIF

-415 VEKNNGKHI
+415 VVVKHE

>member
-16 QFIYFKKKIYF
+16 QFIYFKKKIYY
-27 EDRKDQGRILRGGA
+27 EDKKDQARFIKGGA
-41 IIVSNHRSFKDY
+41 IIVSNHRSFNDY
-53 MMYMYVFHFRKMYC
+53 MMYMYVFYFRKMYC

-73 YKKGRLLAFLVTCL
+73 YKKGRILAFLVTCL

-108 LSRKKKA
+108 LSKKKKA
-115 LVIFPEAKI
+115 IVIFPEAKI

-134 TSYILMALKA
+134 TSYIIMALRA
-144 NVPIVPVYTLGKY
+144 NVPIIPVYTLGKY

-164 MAIGKKIYLSDYCTN
+164 MAIGKKIYLTDYCN
-179 TNPTKEELE
+179 NPNPTKEELE
-188 YLNDIVKNKILDLE
+188 YLNNIVKNKIYDLE

-217 FSLKKIP
+217 FSLKKIS
-224 FDFGRLLTFSMNLH
+224 FDLGRLLTFSMNLH

-243 VNKNN
+243 MNKKN

-283 AEIVFDGHKVRSHLM
+283 AEIVFDGHKVRSFFM
-298 KNMGIIRIDRRK
+298 RKMGIIRIDRSK

-336 IDRENGIMQFK
+336 IDRENGIKQFK
-347 GGAAFMAQQANVPIL
+347 SGAAFMAQQANVPIL

-367 PKRHHLRYRV
+367 NKRHHLRYRV

-384 TSSICTN
+384 TNSICSN

-398 EQLSETIF
+398 DKLSEEIF

-415 VEKNNGKHI
+415 VVRKNG

>member
-1 MFILY
+1 MITFIFY
-6 LLGYILAWPV
+6 ILGYIMAWPV
-16 QFIYFKKKIYF
+16 QFIYFKKKIYY
-27 EDRKDQGRILRGGA
+27 EDRKSQGRRIKGGA

-53 MMYMYVFHFRKMYC
+53 MMYMYVFYFRKMYC

-73 YKKGRLLAFLVTCL
+73 YKKGKILSFLVSTL
-87 GGIKVDRFSFDMSFI
+87 GGIRVDRFSFDMSFI

-134 TSYILMALKA
+134 TSYIIMALRA
-144 NVPIVPVYTLGKY
+144 NVPIIPVYTLGKY
-157 GLFRRSR
+157 GLFKRSR
-164 MAIGKKIYLSDYCTN
+164 MAIGKKIYLTDYCN
-179 TNPTKEELE
+179 TPNPSKEELE
-188 YLNDIVKNKILDLE
+188 YLNKIVKDKIYELE

-217 FSLKKIP
+217 FSLKKIS
-224 FDFGRLLTFSMNLH
+224 FDLGRLITFSMNLH

-243 VNKNN
+243 KNKKN
-248 KKIKGGYI
+248 KKIKGGFI

-270 INAFKNRRIRILA
+270 INAFKSRRLRILA

-298 KNMGIIRIDRRK
+298 RKMGIIRIDRRI

-336 IDRENGIMQFK
+336 IDRDSGIKQFK
-347 GGAAFMAQQANVPIL
+347 SGAAFMAQQANVPIL
-362 PVFIE
+362 PVFIDN
-367 PKRHHLRYRV
+367 KRHHLRYVV

-384 TSSICTN
+384 TKSICTN
-391 KYSTTEL
+391 KYSTVEL
-398 EQLSETIF
+398 DKLSETIF

-415 VEKNNGKHI
+415 VVKKNG